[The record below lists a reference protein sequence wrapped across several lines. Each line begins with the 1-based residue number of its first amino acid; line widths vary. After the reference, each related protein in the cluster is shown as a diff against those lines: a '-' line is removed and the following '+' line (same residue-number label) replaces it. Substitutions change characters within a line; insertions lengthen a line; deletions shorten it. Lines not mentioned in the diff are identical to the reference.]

1 MKRYLLLFAIVLF
14 AVVKVANAQ
23 TGAESLKVFW
33 PDEYKWKIAS
43 NQQNQTARMIEL
55 LPGNE
60 TLNNWTMIG
69 TMTVMKGI
77 KNSDVTNIMKTIFDK
92 TKGRATKARLVVVER
107 GTSAKNPWIIFKIES
122 PAFVNSKIPESQF
135 YYVIQGNQSLY
146 TNFVAIKQDMLG
158 PLFVEKWAKVFK
170 RSKLIYN

>member
-1 MKRYLLLFAIVLF
+1 MKRYLILLAIALF
-14 AVVKVANAQ
+14 SIVKATNAQ
-23 TGAESLKVFW
+23 TSAESLKVFW

-55 LPGNE
+55 IPGNE

-77 KNSDVTNIMKTIFDK
+77 NNSDVTNVMKTIFDK
-92 TKGRATKARLVVVER
+92 TRGRAPKARLVVVER
-107 GTSAKNPWIIFKIES
+107 GVSAKNPWIIFKIES
-122 PAFVNSKIPESQF
+122 PAFVNSKTPESQF

-146 TNFVAIKQDMLG
+146 TNFVAVKQDMLG